1 MSNYQRI
8 LVALDLSPE
17 SQVIVDRVKALFSN
31 DASKITLIH
40 VLEPLSFIYGG
51 DIPIDLSELQEQM
64 EKQATDRLREAG
76 NKLNVPVEG
85 QHVIIGQPAHEIQCF
100 AKKVAADLIV
110 VGTHGRHGLARI
122 FGSTANGVLHGA
134 PCDVFAV
141 LIKGNNEQQP

>member
-1 MSNYQRI
+1 MSNYRHI

-17 SQVIVDRVKALFSN
+17 SKVVVDRVKNNLAESE
-31 DASKITLIH
+31 AKITLVH

-64 EKQATDRLREAG
+64 EKQAVDRLKEAG
-76 NKLNVPVEG
+76 EALNVAAED
-85 QHVIIGQPAHEIQCF
+85 QHVIIGQPAHEIQDF
-100 AKKVAADLIV
+100 ARKLEADLIV
-110 VGTHGRHGLARI
+110 MGTHGRHGLARI

-141 LIKGNNEQQP
+141 LITD